1 MAVRKATLEEIES
14 LNLTSA
20 ATDVPQKPSR
30 FTPEYFAGLGR
41 SAAQGITFGTA
52 DELEAFFRSLVGE
65 ETYKQKRDKIRSG
78 LEQFR
83 SDFPVEAYGTEIAAS
98 IPSGVGLA
106 ANLGRM
112 GVRSVLAKAGAG
124 GAAYGA
130 GAAEEIEDVPVD
142 AAVGA
147 ALGLGGEALAPVV
160 SRQAK
165 ALGKKIPLTVG
176 QYFPGMKRAEE
187 ALTSVPFIGGG
198 IRAQQ
203 ERGMQAFPVFMYN
216 RALRP
221 LGVEL
226 PKNTSPRTA
235 FNKARSIF
243 NKKYEEALDGV
254 EIDVSDELLGD
265 LAKIVSAAKE
275 EVGAAGVEK
284 GADFENMVIRQVL
297 GRARDGKL
305 SGEAIQDIQKKI
317 GAEAMRFGKSTDP
330 IDDKIATAY
339 SDLDVGL
346 MDLIAQYS
354 PAKKELLQKT
364 NKAYSQFVPLRA
376 AAAKGFESMFTP
388 AQAMAAVRAEER
400 KAGAAGFGR
409 LAAGEARMQ
418 KPIELAQRIIG
429 PSLPDS
435 GTAGR
440 LLTGAALYGGTGA
453 LIGAPSGE
461 SAGGAF
467 LGLAGGMLG
476 RGATTRPG
484 QYALKRAIVPSTA
497 ATLRAPATAGLLA
510 QEVGPMVP
518 QAQAGSI
525 EDMAAGGN
533 ITGYKSGTDLLG
545 NPYTYAEMADGS
557 AVRVR

>member
-1 MAVRKATLEEIES
+1 MADKKFIGVPVGQPKATA
-14 LNLTSA
+14 TKPPA
-20 ATDVPQKPSR
+20 ADR

-65 ETYKQKRDKIRSG
+65 ETYKQERDKIRSG

-83 SDFPVEAYGTEIAAS
+83 SDFPFESYGTEIAAS

-130 GAAEEIEDVPVD
+130 GAAEEMEDVPVG
-142 AAVGA
+142 AAVGG

-176 QYFPGMKRAEE
+176 QYFPSMKRGEE
-187 ALTSVPFIGGG
+187 ALTSLPLIGGG
-198 IRAQQ
+198 IRAQM

-216 RALRP
+216 RALKP
-221 LGVEL
+221 LGVQL
-226 PKNTSPRTA
+226 PKNTDPRTA
-235 FNKARSIF
+235 FNKTRSIF
-243 NKKYEEALDGV
+243 DKKYKEALDGV
-254 EIDVSDELLGD
+254 EVDASDELLDD
-265 LAKIVSAAKE
+265 LTEIVSAAKE

-284 GADFENMVIRQVL
+284 GADFENTVIKQIL
-297 GRARDGKL
+297 GRVRDGKL
-305 SGEAIQDIQKKI
+305 SGEAIQEAQKKI
-317 GAEAMRFGKSTDP
+317 GVEATRFGRSPDP
-330 IDDKIATAY
+330 IDGKIATAY
-339 SDLDVGL
+339 SDLDIGL
-346 MDLIAQYS
+346 MDLIAKYS

-364 NKAYSQFVPLRA
+364 NKAYSQFVPLRT
-376 AAAKGFESMFTP
+376 AAAKGFESKFTP
-388 AQAMAAVRAEER
+388 AQAMLAVRAEER
-400 KAGAAGFGR
+400 KAGAAGQGR
-409 LAAGEARMQ
+409 LAAGEGRMQ

-429 PSLPDS
+429 PELPNS
-435 GTAGR
+435 GSTDRWLMGLAASTGAGA
-440 LLTGAALYGGTGA
+440 LTGAPFGLELGGAALGLGTGMIGKA
-453 LIGAPSGE
+453 L
-461 SAGGAF
+461 
-467 LGLAGGMLG
+467 
-476 RGATTRPG
+476 TTRPG
-484 QYALKRAIVPSTA
+484 QYALKRGVIPLTA
-497 ATLRAPATAGLLA
+497 AGLRAPATAGLLA

-533 ITGYKSGTDLLG
+533 ITGYKSGTDRMG
-545 NPYTYAEMADGS
+545 NPYTYAEMSDGS